1 MTGLR
6 RVATKAP
13 MYRRAPTPHEPLA
26 SQRATTSRERG
37 DADERRNLLAVEGI
51 RAPARFGEYWRAR
64 QGSNLQPP
72 KTFVAARVL
81 VWDTGDLGRPSR
93 RARQGSERTASSEDL
108 ESRIAD
114 LLVKLRMKMAQETA
128 CPHD

>member
-1 MTGLR
+1 MT
-6 RVATKAP
+6 
-13 MYRRAPTPHEPLA
+13 
-26 SQRATTSRERG
+26 
-37 DADERRNLLAVEGI
+37 
-51 RAPARFGEYWRAR
+51 
-64 QGSNLQPP
+64 P
-72 KTFVAARVL
+72 KTLVAARVL

-93 RARQGSERTASSEDL
+93 RARQGAERTASSEDL